1 MVHLYGSM
9 SADAS
14 VHGTTASRCSR
25 KGEAAHRSRCRR
37 RPCAEG
43 EELEAAVVH
52 APRGEELEAPAV
64 HAPRGRS
71 SRPPP
76 SMRRQ
81 GGSGAGA
88 RRCGAQPPAAGDLAG
103 RGDLTV
109 AAGLAGRLR
118 WRGAPA
124 GARLVGRL
132 RWRDAPAAAALQ
144 GADPRERR
152 ESAGVGRRRRLS
164 GGWVGGWGR
173 G

>member
-1 MVHLYGSM
+1 
-9 SADAS
+9 
-14 VHGTTASRCSR
+14 
-25 KGEAAHRSRCRR
+25 
-37 RPCAEG
+37 
-43 EELEAAVVH
+43 
-52 APRGEELEAPAV
+52 
-64 HAPRGRS
+64 
-71 SRPPP
+71 
-76 SMRRQ
+76 MRRQ

-88 RRCGAQPPAAGDLAG
+88 RRCGAQPPAAGDLTG

-132 RWRDAPAAAALQ
+132 RWRDAPAAALQ